1 MVKYFQCSKTYTKRR
16 KIMKKRLLA
25 ILCAVALLL
34 PMAAL
39 PTVAATVNWTAE
51 SYWTDYQLK
60 NTPDYSFAVL
70 GDIQFLTA
78 TDVDNGHHYTQ
89 LLFDWIL
96 KNKDSR
102 KIKYVFGLG
111 DSINTL
117 TSYPEDGY
125 STSVHNPAEW
135 KLAANQFARL
145 NGKIPYMVVRGN
157 HDDEAG
163 YHKYICTTDYKNQMS
178 GFFYDDTKAAKDG
191 NSMSNSFTK
200 VTIGTE
206 KYLMLGLDYNIYN
219 NSAVRNWANEVIA
232 ANPDHKV
239 IVSIHAYYTSGGSWL
254 NGNVGEAGTNQNDGQ
269 PYWDLEY
276 FSGEQLWND
285 IFSQHANIA
294 AVLCGHAA
302 VDEPIVKTRT
312 GNNGNKVI
320 EVLVNPQDTDE
331 DRKLDGIKRCG
342 FVLMLNFSN
351 GGKTMELE
359 YISTVREH
367 YASEFSS
374 TKFHLKSFQSSS
386 AAIQT
391 VTAQTS
397 QNTIDFEPLVKEL
410 GIPVYVGDAMTTSP
424 KLDGVVNEREY
435 SYSKYYA
442 PEDLVGYDSSILQ
455 SGITEYIAHDAD
467 YIYYAVSMV
476 QEQDNLAL
484 QWQFNPY
491 ASYSIFNDKTN
502 LRNTLFQRVSWQLR
516 YQSDGTTTVAQSP
529 TWNYPEMTG
538 TLPVVGTDLTYAATK
553 TTDNVKTYE
562 IRLSKDYL
570 AAYNFC
576 SKEDIKVLP
585 YMTHQHSTSSI
596 SHSYTQAEV
605 DALKAYGA
613 TRADLGSAPA
623 FMALEEDPNGIEY
636 TITPSTQS
644 TASTRIST
652 TNSGLRFKT
661 KILKTD
667 LYDLMAKFGAEN
679 VSVGTLI
686 APADKLGEQKLT
698 HAFGTVN
705 VDYIDVK
712 ADVNTPFA
720 EIDGYLV
727 YAGSI
732 SNIKQKNLDREFTA
746 VGYISYVKNGQTV
759 YIYSETGGCRS
770 VDYVATA
777 ALNDPNANLS
787 LEACAILEQLTVKY
801 WNDLITDPFGKDP
814 F

>member
-1 MVKYFQCSKTYTKRR
+1 
-16 KIMKKRLLA
+16 MKKRFLA
-25 ILCAVALLL
+25 ILCIVALLL

-39 PTVAATVNWTAE
+39 PAVAATNWQDE

-70 GDIQFLTA
+70 GDIQYLTS
-78 TDVDNGHHYTQ
+78 TDVDNGHHYTR
-89 LLFDWIL
+89 LLFDWIMD
-96 KNKDSR
+96 NKDT
-102 KIKYVFGLG
+102 KNIQYVFGLG
-111 DSINTL
+111 DTINTL
-117 TSYPEDGY
+117 SSWPEDGY
-125 STSVHNPAEW
+125 STSIHNPAEW
-135 KLAANQFARL
+135 TLAAAQFARL
-145 NGKIPYMVVRGN
+145 SKAGIPYMVVRGN

-163 YHKYICTTDYKNQMS
+163 FNKYICTNDYKNQMS

-191 NSMSNSFTK
+191 NSMSNSFRK
-200 VTIGTE
+200 ITIGEE

-219 NSAVRNWANEVIA
+219 NAAVRNWASDVIA

-239 IVSIHAYYTSGGSWL
+239 IVSIHAYLSSGGSLL
-254 NGNVGEAGTNQNDGQ
+254 NTDIGEAGTNQSDGNK
-269 PYWDLEY
+269 WTDFEY
-276 FSGEQLWND
+276 FSATQLWND
-285 IFSQHANIA
+285 IFSKHANIA
-294 AVLCGHAA
+294 AILCGHVS
-302 VDEPIVKTRT
+302 VDQPVVTTRT
-312 GNNGNKVI
+312 GANGNKVI
-320 EVLVNPQDTDE
+320 EILVDPQSTDE
-331 DRKLDGIKRCG
+331 GRYLDGIRRCG

-359 YISTVREH
+359 YISTTRAALTDT
-367 YASEFSS
+367 YYNGSDA
-374 TKFHLKSFQSSS
+374 FHFKSFQNSS
-386 AAIQT
+386 AVIQT

-397 QNTIDFEPLVKEL
+397 QNTNADFEPLVKEL
-410 GIPVYVGDAMTTSP
+410 GIPVYVGDAMTTAP

-553 TTDNVKTYE
+553 TADNVKTYE

-623 FMALEEDPNGIEY
+623 FMALEEDPNGVEY

-746 VGYISYVKNGQTV
+746 VGYISYVKNGETV